1 MTSAANTAQVTR
13 SINCFRIGTPQW
25 LSDERFAALLALFDR
40 YPGVTDEVTF
50 FTSETHPPLPLEV
63 LRDRCALLSRRMDEV
78 RRHGYQTGINI
89 LATIG
94 HHEENLPNS
103 LDGPYTRMTDPDGRI
118 SRGVLCPNDERAR
131 DYIREA
137 YRLITEA
144 NPDYIWVDDDVRL
157 FGHGPILAGCFCDTC
172 LATFSRETRREWS
185 RESLRE
191 AVNSGPLADRLMYRR
206 AWLAHNRATI
216 ARLFSLIEQTVH
228 AIRPGLPIGF
238 MTGERYFEG
247 YDFDAWAEVLS
258 GASAA
263 PVRWR
268 PGGGT
273 YTDEKLDNIVGKAHD
288 IGRQVAFLPSAVTV
302 IQSEIE
308 NFPYQRL
315 KKSAKATALE
325 AAAYIAAGCTGAA
338 YNVLSMY
345 DEPLDE
351 YEPLAR
357 VLTENRPFL
366 DALAKAGGRSSP
378 VGLHSGWS
386 KDSFATLQLAEGDW
400 LFPREGVP
408 GGQTN
413 EFHEIGIP
421 PAYSLDAAQAVALTG
436 NGVRAF
442 DRRTLERIL
451 SGGAYLDAEAA
462 RALEEMGH
470 AELVGFRVGEAFPI
484 DAIEQ
489 FLPHPLCGAFAGR
502 ERDGRQSFWKR
513 TAYALEPMPGAEPLA
528 RLVDYGRKEL
538 AACGLGVFENSLGGR
553 VCVAG
558 YAPWT
563 FLQNLS
569 TSSRTKAIVRWLS
582 RETLPAYV
590 ESFHRIVLW
599 VREPEPGRVAI
610 ALLNASLDPAR
621 QASLLVR
628 TAANE
633 LRLTDMRMQQATV
646 SAAGSDTPYRRFV
659 LPDMSPWEMVLLEG

>member
-1 MTSAANTAQVTR
+1 MTSATKTAQIAR
-13 SINCFRIGTPQW
+13 STNCFRIGTPQW
-25 LSDERFAALLALFDR
+25 LSDELFTALLALFDR

-50 FTSETHPPLPLEV
+50 FTSETHPPLPLDV
-63 LRDRCALLSRRMDEV
+63 LRERAAILSRRMDEV
-78 RRHGYQTGINI
+78 RRHGYHTGINI

-103 LDGPYTRMTDPDGRI
+103 LDGPYVRMTDPDGRI
-118 SRGVLCPNDERAR
+118 TRGVICPNDERAR
-131 DYIREA
+131 EYIREA

-185 RESLRE
+185 RETLRA
-191 AVNSGPLADRLMYRR
+191 AVNGGSTEDRLTVRR
-206 AWLAHNRATI
+206 AWIAHNRATI
-216 ARLFSLIEQTVH
+216 ARLFELIETTVH
-228 AIRPGLPIGF
+228 AIRPGLTVGF

-247 YDFDAWAEVLS
+247 YDFDSWANVLA
-258 GASAA
+258 GSAGA

-273 YTDEKLDNIVGKAHD
+273 YTDDRLDNIIGKAHD
-288 IGRQVAFLPSAVTV
+288 IGRQIAFLPDGVSV

-308 NFPYQRL
+308 SFPYQRL
-315 KKSAKATALE
+315 KKSARATALE

-345 DEPLDE
+345 AEPLNE
-351 YEPLAR
+351 YEPLVR
-357 VLTENRPFL
+357 VLAENRPFL
-366 DALAKAGGRSSP
+366 DALARACGRTAP
-378 VGLHSGWS
+378 AGLHSGWS
-386 KDSFATLQLAEGDW
+386 KDSFAAAQLDDGDW

-408 GGQTN
+408 GGQTA

-421 PAYSLDAAQAVALTG
+421 PAYALDAAKVVAITG

-442 DRRTLERIL
+442 DRKTLQRIL
-451 SGGAYLDAEAA
+451 SGGVYLDPEAA
-462 RALEEMGH
+462 KALEEIGH
-470 AELVGFRVGEAFPI
+470 AQLVGFRVGQAFPI

-513 TAYALEPMPGAEPLA
+513 TAYALEPMPGAQPLA

-553 VCVAG
+553 ICVAG

-569 TSSRTKAIVRWLS
+569 TSSRTKALVRWLS
-582 RETLPAYV
+582 RDTLPAYV

-610 ALLNASLDPAR
+610 ALLNTSLDPAVR
-621 QASLLVR
+621 ASLLVR
-628 TAANE
+628 AAASH
-633 LRLTDMRMQQATV
+633 LRFTDMRMQQTAA
-646 SAAGSDTPYRRFV
+646 SAAGSDGPYRRFV
-659 LPDMSPWEMVLLEG
+659 LPDLGPWEMALLEG